1 MWRNREHI
9 ADFILRHE
17 DRIRAIARRK
27 LPHSG
32 RSVFGTEDVF
42 STVAR
47 RVDAL
52 AARGLVR
59 AESEAQLWALVSR
72 VVENVSLERIRL
84 VESTASR
91 TGDDAAFWAEISGD
105 LRRCKDDN
113 EAFVLVFEMMSAMAN
128 PDDRQIFLL
137 RLRGVS
143 HRVIAQ
149 QLATTEESL
158 RQRWVVIRRV
168 LRETFTPDGEPVHRP

>member
-9 ADFILRHE
+9 ADFVLRHE

-27 LPHSG
+27 LPTEA

-52 AARGLVR
+52 AAKGLLR

-72 VVENVSLERIRL
+72 VVENVSLERGRL

-91 TGDDAAFWAEISGD
+91 TGDDAAFWADISRD
-105 LRRCKDDN
+105 LRRCRDDN
-113 EAFVLVFEMMSAMAN
+113 EAFVLVFEMMSAMTDAA
-128 PDDRQIFLL
+128 DRQIFLL

-149 QLATTEESL
+149 QLGATEDAV
-158 RQRWVVIRRV
+158 RQRWVVIRRT
-168 LRETFTPDGEPVHRP
+168 LRESFSPQGSH